1 MCVVAQVRVSSG
13 MKVLAANSHSS
24 QKYDEFSSFIPV
36 GSSHIQDMGGA
47 EGKAA
52 YIGTRNDLSLGKQ
65 GLI

>member
-1 MCVVAQVRVSSG
+1 

-52 YIGTRNDLSLGKQ
+52 YIGRAERSLTEKQ
-65 GLI
+65 RLI

>member
-1 MCVVAQVRVSSG
+1 MCVVAQVRASSG

-52 YIGTRNDLSLGKQ
+52 YIGRAERSLTTKQ
-65 GLI
+65 RLI